1 MRAMRKEQNQK
12 FLVMEAEFDAGRS
25 KLAALRAK
33 MKRLREASKA
43 SSAADAAADEAFA
56 ASRRG

>member
-1 MRAMRKEQNQK
+1 
-12 FLVMEAEFDAGRS
+12 
-25 KLAALRAK
+25 